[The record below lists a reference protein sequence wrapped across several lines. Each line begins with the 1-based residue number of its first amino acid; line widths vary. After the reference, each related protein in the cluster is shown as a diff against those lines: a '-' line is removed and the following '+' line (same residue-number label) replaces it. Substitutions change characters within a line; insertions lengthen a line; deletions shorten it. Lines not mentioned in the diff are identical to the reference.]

1 MGLVVVK
8 AQGLVPVRGVHP
20 KVPARLRCLGIGLL
34 WAFPMLVREEVLRL
48 VVLAEW
54 SVSVLVWESE
64 LVLELVW
71 EAELV
76 LELEQE
82 QSRVLEQEQFQV
94 PVQER
99 CQVLEGQVLVQR
111 QSWAR

>member
-1 MGLVVVK
+1 MRLVVGKVQVS
-8 AQGLVPVRGVHP
+8 APTFGVRL

-82 QSRVLEQEQFQV
+82 QSRVLEQEQFRV

-99 CQVLEGQVLVQR
+99 CQVLEGRVLVQR